1 MMLICCRLT
10 QDTSSGATV
19 LHHRKRRRIIVLP
32 VLNCLARWQMATA
45 HDPKILFEI
54 IMSVYFLIY
63 EKD

>member
-1 MMLICCRLT
+1 MLLICCRLT

-45 HDPKILFEI
+45 AAQSGTYAILCITAFNT
-54 IMSVYFLIY
+54 
-63 EKD
+63 